1 MSLRILVRKELKE
14 LLSEKTILI
23 GTLLLPLIIFFL
35 FGTAISTGVT
45 TTTQQ
50 AEQLRIIFIDNDQGI
65 MSSRLKNILQEAGLT
80 LISPN
85 GTTIDDIQELFLTH
99 NVDAIVVVPERFTDD
114 ILDRRNATVNLYTY
128 LDRLSPSKI
137 QKLSII
143 MNAVNLAGNILGEN
157 LAADEGINIEYL
169 KSPFT
174 VSQFTYY
181 RGRIVRGEDV
191 DLGQQYFAMSLAIP
205 LVVVMVAVTAGS
217 IAATSIGLEKEAK
230 TLEMLLTLP
239 VSRLKILFAK
249 LIGTTIIAL
258 LGAASFM
265 IGFSYYTST
274 LTKISGDQASLAL
287 YSPTELAGVSV
298 ILLGLVLL
306 LAILT
311 TMGLGILA
319 GVLAGDVR
327 GGQQLAGL
335 FQFPLI
341 FLPFIFLLFTDLQ
354 DLPVMISSAL
364 LLNPMTHL
372 FLAIRAIVESDHL
385 LAAAHISVML
395 LFMIALLGLAAWLF
409 SGERLITTKIRVRK
423 IRRE

>member
-1 MSLRILVRKELKE
+1 
-14 LLSEKTILI
+14 
-23 GTLLLPLIIFFL
+23 
-35 FGTAISTGVT
+35 
-45 TTTQQ
+45 
-50 AEQLRIIFIDNDQGI
+50 
-65 MSSRLKNILQEAGLT
+65 MSSRLKNILQESGLT
-80 LISPN
+80 LIIPN
-85 GTTIDDIQELFLTH
+85 TTMANEVQELFLTH
-99 NVDAIVVVPERFTDD
+99 NDVYAIVVVPEDFTDK
-114 ILDRRNATVNLYTY
+114 ILDRRNATIELYTY
-128 LDRLSPSKI
+128 LDRLTPSKI
-137 QKLSII
+137 QRLSII
-143 MNAVNLAGNILGEN
+143 MNTISLASSIFGEN
-157 LAADEGINIEYL
+157 LAAEEGINIEYF

-181 RGRIVRGEDV
+181 QGRIVRGEPDV
-191 DLGQQYFAMSLAIP
+191 GQQYFATNLAIP
-205 LVVVMVAVTAGS
+205 LVIVMVAVTAGS
-217 IAATSIGLEKEAK
+217 VAATSIGLEKEAK

-258 LGAASFM
+258 LGTASLM
-265 IGFSYYTST
+265 IGFGYYTSI
-274 LTKISGDQASLAL
+274 LTKISEGQASLTL
-287 YSPTELAGVSV
+287 NRPIEFAGLSL
-298 ILLGLVLL
+298 ILLGIVIV

-354 DLPVMISSAL
+354 DLPVTISSAL

-372 FLAIRAIVESDHL
+372 FLAIRAIVESDYL
-385 LAAAHISVML
+385 LVAAHISVML

-423 IRRE
+423 MRRE